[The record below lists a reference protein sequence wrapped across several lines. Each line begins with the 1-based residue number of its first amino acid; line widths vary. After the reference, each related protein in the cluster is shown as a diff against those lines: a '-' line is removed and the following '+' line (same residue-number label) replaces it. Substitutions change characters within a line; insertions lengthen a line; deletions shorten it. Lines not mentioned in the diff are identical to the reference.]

1 LKKAVEEKEA
11 AEAEKRKAQKEREEK
26 MRALMEEYRLHDA
39 AIKSKQRQEEK
50 HLRDWEMMQRFK
62 RDEYNKQ
69 TDLEERKQQWQEKQ
83 EYANELRKDI
93 VRIDFFKLQQSLV
106 LSIITNIFENNN
118 FFNNYFFSTCHFCMY
133 MHIYI

>member
-39 AIKSKQRQEEK
+39 AIKSKQRQDEK

-69 TDLEERKQQWQEKQ
+69 TNLEERKQQWEEKQ

-93 VRIDFFKLQQSLV
+93 VRIDFF
-106 LSIITNIFENNN
+106 NENYNN
-118 FFNNYFFSTCHFCMY
+118 HWCCQL
-133 MHIYI
+133 